1 MWSLKLQGFRAPKSS
16 GIGQTSGSGGWVKK
30 KLPVGDGD
38 VVAPASSMVRP
49 KPKNNDFEKGCVFWA
64 QPLEF

>member
-1 MWSLKLQGFRAPKSS
+1 VGEN
-16 GIGQTSGSGGWVKK
+16 

-38 VVAPASSMVRP
+38 AVAPASSMVRP
-49 KPKNNDFEKGCVFWA
+49 KPKNNDLEKGCVFRA